1 MALRTKRRKKKAK
14 KERKKLESFPLGL
27 MLKEEEL
34 RKMGPP
40 SCLTIFLPFE
50 HCELMLKS
58 DSIHMKYTI
67 LLNEDKQNG
76 NLRFILFLLL
86 LQRKIHASVYEN
98 HSGRSIFIIIRGRAN
113 LGSIIT

>member
-1 MALRTKRRKKKAK
+1 MALRTKRRKEKAK

-76 NLRFILFLLL
+76 AFCNLQLFLLL
-86 LQRKIHASVYEN
+86 
-98 HSGRSIFIIIRGRAN
+98 
-113 LGSIIT
+113 

>member
-58 DSIHMKYTI
+58 DSIHMEYTP
-67 LLNEDKQNG
+67 LEVG
-76 NLRFILFLLL
+76 PLREFRTIEGAKNSSALYKL
-86 LQRKIHASVYEN
+86 V
-98 HSGRSIFIIIRGRAN
+98 SGQKMN
-113 LGSIIT
+113 

>member
-14 KERKKLESFPLGL
+14 NERKKLESFPLGL

-58 DSIHMKYTI
+58 DSIHMEYTI
-67 LLNEDKQNG
+67 HSRQIKWS
-76 NLRFILFLLL
+76 FLQFATFPV
-86 LQRKIHASVYEN
+86 LQK
-98 HSGRSIFIIIRGRAN
+98 
-113 LGSIIT
+113 

>member
-1 MALRTKRRKKKAK
+1 MALRTKRRKEKAK

-40 SCLTIFLPFE
+40 SWLTIFLPFE

-58 DSIHMKYTI
+58 DSIHMEYTI

-76 NLRFILFLLL
+76 NLRFLLFL

-98 HSGRSIFIIIRGRAN
+98 HSGRSIFIMIRGRAN